1 MRMKSSIILLSIAF
15 LFISWSS
22 PERGLI
28 SADQKQADNT
38 KAFNRNKNIGR
49 GINFGNALEA
59 PNEGDWGLVIKE
71 SYIQAVADAGFN
83 SVRLPICW
91 SAHNGTTS
99 PYTINA
105 AFLQRV
111 DEVMNWCLTR
121 NLAVIIT
128 IHHFDNLYNYPDNAV
143 YKSMFFSIWH
153 QLTDHYSAV
162 DHERLFF
169 EVLNEPE
176 VNLTAD
182 KWNVLMPQ
190 IIDSIR
196 AKDSDR
202 TLIIDGPDYAYHGSL
217 TYLKIPVSEQNVIVS
232 TRYYLPYQ
240 FAQQGAWWSNWIDL
254 NQFLGTTW
262 SGASS
267 EKNAVQADMS
277 IITNWATQNN
287 RPITIGE
294 YGSIMFADN
303 QSRLTWTNYVRTQ
316 FENKG
321 FSWSYFD
328 FGVVFKA
335 YSIAENKWLTGFVEA
350 LTGNSAAV
358 LDGRSAESIHISPAA
373 PTKNDKILITSY
385 IKIPNLCSP
394 RDSVRI
400 TQNGSIIKITSY
412 HPEYIPQS
420 NSTNTCVDSVQ
431 LGSYAPGNYQL
442 IFNSDY
448 IDKLNTLHYSI
459 LDTMNIQISNST
471 GLSELTSNSLK
482 VYPVPASQYII
493 LENIE
498 AGSPYRIIDMSGQVK
513 DTGQV
518 AMGRIL
524 ISNLKSGEYI
534 LQITKNAK
542 IVLNK
547 KIMVSHS

>member
-1 MRMKSSIILLSIAF
+1 MKNNIILLIIA
-15 LFISWSS
+15 LMFISWCS
-22 PERGLI
+22 PENIPVTVAL
-28 SADQKQADNT
+28 KQTDNI
-38 KAFNRNKNIGR
+38 KAFDRNKNIGR

-91 SAHNGTTS
+91 SAHMSTS
-99 PYTINA
+99 APYTINA

-111 DEVMNWCLTR
+111 DEVMNWCLSR

-128 IHHFDNLYNYPDNAV
+128 IHHFDNLYNYPDNEL
-143 YKSMFFSIWH
+143 YKGMLFSIWH

-190 IIDSIR
+190 LIDSVR
-196 AKDSDR
+196 AKDTDR

-217 TYLKIPVSEQNVIVS
+217 TYLKIPATEQNVIVS

-262 SGASS
+262 SGTAA
-267 EKNAVQADMS
+267 EKSAVQSDLS

-328 FGVVFKA
+328 FGVVFKV
-335 YSIAENKWLTGFVEA
+335 YSIAENKWFTGFVQA
-350 LTGNSAAV
+350 LTGNSTV
-358 LDGRSAESIHISPAA
+358 VSDGRMAEGINISPVA
-373 PTKNDKILITSY
+373 PTIYDKILITTY
-385 IKIPNLCSP
+385 IKIPNYCIT
-394 RDSVRI
+394 RDSVHI
-400 TQNGSIIKITSY
+400 TRSGSTIKVTSY
-412 HPEYIPQS
+412 HREHNPKS
-420 NSTNTCVDSVQ
+420 NILNSCMDTVR
-431 LGSYAPGNYQL
+431 LGNFAVGNYQL

-448 IDKLNTLHYSI
+448 IDKLNTVHYSI
-459 LDTMNIQISNST
+459 LDTIQIQIANSSE
-471 GLSELTSNSLK
+471 LSELTERTMK
-482 VYPVPASQYII
+482 VYPVPASQYV
-493 LENIE
+493 LVDNIE
-498 AGSPYRIIDMSGQVK
+498 ADSPYRIMDMYGELK
-513 DTGQV
+513 LAGQV
-518 AMGRIL
+518 ANGRIL
-524 ISNLKSGEYI
+524 ISNLMSGEYI
-534 LQITKNAK
+534 LQITKNTQT
-542 IVLNK
+542 ILNK
-547 KIMVSHS
+547 KIMVNQS

>member
-1 MRMKSSIILLSIAF
+1 MKNNIILLSIAL
-15 LFISWSS
+15 LFISWST
-22 PERGLI
+22 PENG
-28 SADQKQADNT
+28 SVSFAQKQAGNT
-38 KAFNRNKNIGR
+38 KAFDRNRNIGR

-59 PNEGDWGLVIKE
+59 PNEGEWGLVIKE

-91 SAHNGTTS
+91 SAHMSTS
-99 PYTINA
+99 APYTINA

-111 DEVMNWCLTR
+111 DEVMNWCLAR

-143 YKSMFFSIWH
+143 YKGMLFSIWH
-153 QLTDHYSAV
+153 QLSDHYRTV

-182 KWNVLMPQ
+182 KWNVIMPQ
-190 IIDSIR
+190 LIDSIR

-217 TYLKIPVSEQNVIVS
+217 IYLKIPISEQNVIVS
-232 TRYYLPYQ
+232 TRYYLPYE

-262 SGASS
+262 SGTAA
-267 EKNAVQADMS
+267 EKNAVQSD
-277 IITNWATQNN
+277 ITVITNWATQNN

-335 YSIAENKWLTGFVEA
+335 YSIAENKWLTGFVQA
-350 LTGNSAAV
+350 LTGNSADV
-358 LDGRSAESIHISPAA
+358 SDGRTTESIHISPAA
-373 PTKNDKILITSY
+373 PTKNDKILITTY
-385 IKIPNLCSP
+385 IKIPNYCGT
-394 RDSVRI
+394 RDSVHI
-400 TQNGSIIKITSY
+400 TRSGSTIKVTSY
-412 HPEYIPQS
+412 HRELNPQS
-420 NSTNTCVDSVQ
+420 NSTNTCMDTVQ
-431 LGSYAPGNYQL
+431 LGSYAAGTYRL

-448 IDKLNTLHYSI
+448 IDKLNSVHYSI
-459 LDTMNIQISNST
+459 LDTINIQISNTSE
-471 GLSELTSNSLK
+471 LSELATNSMK
-482 VYPVPASQYII
+482 VYPVPASQYIL

-498 AGSPYRIIDMSGQVK
+498 TDSPYRIVDMRGELKVSGQV
-513 DTGQV
+513 V
-518 AMGRIL
+518 NGRIL
-524 ISNLKSGEYI
+524 ISNLMSGEYI
-534 LQITKNAK
+534 LQISKNEK
-542 IVLNK
+542 LILNK
-547 KIMVSHS
+547 KIMVSPS